1 MPKEAG
7 PREKAIRE
15 QREALFEQ
23 NQKRMREQSKADKI
37 AGLKDAV
44 AVAGEKRGKAKNV
57 RND

>member
-7 PREKAIRE
+7 PREKALRE
-15 QREALFEQ
+15 QWEAQFDE

-44 AVAGEKRGKAKNV
+44 AVASEKRGKARK
-57 RND
+57 